1 VEVGRQRKLGI
12 KEKTMKRASIIQPNT
27 GEWLGK
33 FHFSIPLK
41 VRYSETDMLGH
52 LNNVSYF
59 IYFEQGRVDYFDH
72 LSLSEYLFSEEAIT
86 VVADL
91 ECQYLAQVYL
101 KEPLR
106 LHIRTAGLG
115 RSSLDLEYALVEET
129 TGQLKAV
136 GRGAIV
142 RIDTKSGKSN
152 RLPEAAR
159 DIIRSFEGTSLAE

>member
-1 VEVGRQRKLGI
+1 MR
-12 KEKTMKRASIIQPNT
+12 RASLIQPNAE
-27 GEWLGK
+27 EWLGN

-59 IYFEQGRVDYFDH
+59 IYFEQGRVDYFEH
-72 LSLSEYLFSEEAIT
+72 LGLSDYLFNEEAIT

-101 KEPLR
+101 KEPLK
-106 LHIRTAGLG
+106 LYIRTASLG
-115 RSSLDLEYALVEET
+115 RTSLDLEYALVEET
-129 TGQLKAV
+129 NGQLKAV

-142 RIDTKSGKSN
+142 RVDTKSGKSS

-159 DIIRSFEGTSLAE
+159 DIIRSFEGKSLAE

>member
-1 VEVGRQRKLGI
+1 VEKEELRI
-12 KEKTMKRASIIQPNT
+12 KETTMKRPSIIQPNAE
-27 GEWLGK
+27 EWLGK

-59 IYFEQGRVDYFDH
+59 IYFEQGRVEYFEH
-72 LSLSEYLFSEEAIT
+72 LDLLDYLFNEEAIT

-106 LHIRTAGLG
+106 LHIRTASLG

-142 RIDTKSGKSN
+142 RVHTKSGKSS

>member
-1 VEVGRQRKLGI
+1 
-12 KEKTMKRASIIQPNT
+12 MKRASIIQPNAK
-27 GEWLGK
+27 EWLEK

-59 IYFEQGRVDYFDH
+59 IYFEQGRLDYLEH
-72 LSLSEYLFSEEAIT
+72 LSLTDYLFNEEAIT

-106 LHIRTAGLG
+106 LHIRTASLG
-115 RSSLDLEYALVEET
+115 RSSLNLEYALIEET

-142 RIDTKSGKSN
+142 RIDTKSGKSS

-159 DIIRSFEGTSLAE
+159 DIIRSFEGTSLVV